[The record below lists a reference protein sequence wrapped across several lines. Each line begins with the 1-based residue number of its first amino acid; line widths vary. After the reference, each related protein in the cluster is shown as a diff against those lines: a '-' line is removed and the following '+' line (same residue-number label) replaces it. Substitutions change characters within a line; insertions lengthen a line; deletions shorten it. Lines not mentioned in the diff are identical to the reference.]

1 MDYELIGRQHYGRV
15 GDLSDELW
23 NETSV
28 KSSVAFLHRHKACRL
43 KEVLV
48 FASLFSESRPNYL
61 CRRKE
66 AKTKSI
72 FQDYSFFCIL

>member
-28 KSSVAFLHRHKACRL
+28 KSRVAFLYRYQTCRL

-48 FASLFSESRPNYL
+48 FASLFSESGPNDL
-61 CRRKE
+61 CRRQEK
-66 AKTKSI
+66 K
-72 FQDYSFFCIL
+72 

>member
-1 MDYELIGRQHYGRV
+1 MDYKLIGRQHYSRV

-28 KSSVAFLHRHKACRL
+28 KSSVAFLYRHEACCL

-48 FASLFSESRPNYL
+48 FTSLFSESCPNDL
-61 CRRKE
+61 WRRRE
-66 AKTKSI
+66 
-72 FQDYSFFCIL
+72 